1 MRKAHLDDAIVGGEH
16 HADALGGKR
25 RDRREPR
32 RERVDEEEGDRRQD
46 DRPVPVEL
54 ALELVR
60 RRVLLVDAARLGDA
74 VELRERGEG
83 EVDGVAQQR
92 ARHQVRHELRLAEV
106 PRHQAR
112 RRVDPVLVVARQVV
126 PLRRHL
132 LRPPPLDI
140 LLLLRLDALGRELL
154 EGGRRLGHR
163 QWAEVARCQAH
174 RRRQEKIRSSS
185 DGFFLEVAEDEVM
198 SPETVKKRLE
208 FSENAHSSVQS
219 SRRRGPSA
227 APSAPRLGLRFRCRR
242 AAVNSTR
249 NDATPPAQTMNP
261 SCRPSEPPRAAGV
274 I

>member
-1 MRKAHLDDAIVGGEH
+1 MRKSHLDDAIVGGEH
-16 HADALGGKR
+16 HADALCGKR

-132 LRPPPLDI
+132 LRPPPLDV

-185 DGFFLEVAEDEVM
+185 DGFFLEVAEGERSCDREK
-198 SPETVKKRLE
+198 ETVG
-208 FSENAHSSVQS
+208 FSIKSARSRVAVDARKPTESQ
-219 SRRRGPSA
+219 RRRRRELPDSF
-227 APSAPRLGLRFRCRR
+227 LRPFCVW
-242 AAVNSTR
+242 AVRVSN
-249 NDATPPAQTMNP
+249 PPAQTMNP
-261 SCRPSEPPRAAGV
+261 SWRPSEPPRAADV